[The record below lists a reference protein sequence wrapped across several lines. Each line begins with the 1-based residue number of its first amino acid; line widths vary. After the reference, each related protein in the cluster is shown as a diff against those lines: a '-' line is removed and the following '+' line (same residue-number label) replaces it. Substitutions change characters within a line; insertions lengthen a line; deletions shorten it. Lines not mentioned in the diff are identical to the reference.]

1 MVVVYYTQT
10 YFLDGVLE
18 TIQSLKRVSELHLLI
33 EISPESKKST
43 VVDVPSLEQFAT
55 IEHWTSVLDET
66 MCSRLSPYFEGI
78 KSIHFVVHKSPHALS
93 PSSLIV
99 SSKVIQFVNRI
110 SPTLI
115 HFDTVSVRSIGLRP
129 LISKYRIDIT
139 VHDPVS
145 HSGEHSWKTNFTK
158 WLFYKKAKHL
168 FFYSAF
174 AENQFRQ
181 NYTNVER
188 KSSLLHF
195 QPFSFIRTYQ
205 PLLSN
210 RSDYILFFGR
220 MSPYKGIDI
229 LLDAIPAVL
238 SKYPAAKFVLAGSAE
253 YLSCDHDTLIKHSS
267 SVSFITDYL
276 SISTLANLIAHAQFI
291 VCPYRDATQSGVLMT
306 AFALGKTVLATHVGA
321 FPEYI
326 RDKHDGFLIEPN
338 HSALSIAISKLLSA
352 NYYLELQANVNP
364 LFSSSYDIQNQQ
376 SFLGAYLQHT

>member
-1 MVVVYYTQT
+1 
-10 YFLDGVLE
+10 
-18 TIQSLKRVSELHLLI
+18 
-33 EISPESKKST
+33 
-43 VVDVPSLEQFAT
+43 
-55 IEHWTSVLDET
+55 
-66 MCSRLSPYFEGI
+66 
-78 KSIHFVVHKSPHALS
+78 
-93 PSSLIV
+93 V

-115 HFDTVSVRSIGLRP
+115 HFDTVSVRSIGLLP

-238 SKYPAAKFVLAGSAE
+238 
-253 YLSCDHDTLIKHSS
+253 
-267 SVSFITDYL
+267 
-276 SISTLANLIAHAQFI
+276 ANLIAHAQFI